1 MTTARHAR
9 WQDRARAPS
18 LVAVALL
25 ATLASG
31 CRNRAP
37 AADMTPPSNLHEDR
51 PMDTQIQPSDEP
63 TLEPGPALRP
73 ASALLAWLEASAG
86 NDDGGRRL
94 FRLPVVVRFE
104 DRYRLGLGA
113 AHIAASVNDLAPDA
127 IALELDDTAMGIALL
142 DQLRSRCP
150 AGVDACAVWLDG
162 YWGPLVTAMGG
173 GDRGGDGGEAL
184 WPFAVLELHGMI
196 DPTDA
201 ASARPQVEAA
211 P

>member
-1 MTTARHAR
+1 MARHAR
-9 WQDRARAPS
+9 RHDRPRSPS
-18 LVAVALL
+18 LAAVALL
-25 ATLASG
+25 AALDTLAAG

-113 AHIAASVNDLAPDA
+113 AHIAASASDLTPDA

-162 YWGPLVTAMGG
+162 YWGPLVTAMAG
-173 GDRGGDGGEAL
+173 GDRGEAL

-196 DPTDA
+196 DPSDA
-201 ASARPQVEAA
+201 PSARPYVESA